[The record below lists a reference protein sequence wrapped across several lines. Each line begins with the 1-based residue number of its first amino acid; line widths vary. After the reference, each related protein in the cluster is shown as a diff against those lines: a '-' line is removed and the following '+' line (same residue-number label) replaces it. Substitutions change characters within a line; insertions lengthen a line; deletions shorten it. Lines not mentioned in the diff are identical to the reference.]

1 MVKEIVLVGTFHFE
15 QVGELIQQKEDEV
28 KELVDFLATYN
39 PTKIALEWDTEEEN
53 ELNDEYRNFNGHYAI
68 SEIQQIGFRLAQ
80 NLRHDKLYAVNWNG
94 QLTQEDMTILNQE
107 IQNSYPDVLKIMED
121 TISNAPL
128 ISSDSVL
135 IDSYRKLND
144 IDAIKGSE
152 RMYISL
158 VNVVGD
164 NKEMI
169 GFNFLNKFSERE
181 LMIFKNIVDISTNS
195 LEERILLLIGSDHLW
210 QLNKLFEGIG
220 WNVTNPFL
228 RTPIL
233 NK

>member
-15 QVGELIQQKEDEV
+15 QVGELIPQKEDEV
-28 KELVDFLATYN
+28 KELVDFLATYK
-39 PTKIALEWDTEEEN
+39 PTKIALEWDNEEDN
-53 ELNDEYRNFNGHYAI
+53 KLNDEYRNFNGHYAI
-68 SEIQQIGFRLAQ
+68 GEIQQIGFRLGQ
-80 NLRHDKLYAVNWNG
+80 NLGHDKLYAVNWNG

-128 ISSDSVL
+128 INLDSVL
-135 IDSYRKLND
+135 TDSYRKLND
-144 IDAIKGSE
+144 TEAIKGSE
-152 RMYISL
+152 RMYLSL

-169 GFNFLNKFSERE
+169 GLNFLNKFSERE
-181 LMIFKNIVDISTNS
+181 LMIFKNVVDISTNS

-220 WNVTNPFL
+220 WNVINPFS

-233 NK
+233 NR

>member
-1 MVKEIVLVGTFHFE
+1 MVNEIVLVGTFHFE
-15 QVGELIQQKEDEV
+15 QVGELVQQKEDEV

-39 PTKIALEWDTEEEN
+39 PTKIALEWDNEEEYK
-53 ELNDEYRNFNGHYAI
+53 LNNEYRNFNGHYAI
-68 SEIQQIGFRLAQ
+68 SEVQQIGFRLAQ

-94 QLTQEDMTILNQE
+94 QLTQENMTILNHE
-107 IQNSYPDVLKIMED
+107 IQNSYPDVLKIMKD

-128 ISSDSVL
+128 ISADSVL

-144 IDAIKGSE
+144 TEAIKGSE
-152 RMYISL
+152 RIYLSL

-195 LEERILLLIGSDHLW
+195 LEERIYFLLAVIIYGSLINYSKVLAGML
-210 QLNKLFEGIG
+210 
-220 WNVTNPFL
+220 
-228 RTPIL
+228 
-233 NK
+233 